1 MIHSTFRDLG
11 RKTIPFSLIVAFR
24 RSIEVNL
31 SSPRKGLRSVR
42 KHWMLDGLTKGV
54 ESNIEGFKGV

>member
-1 MIHSTFRDLG
+1 VIHSTFRDLG

-42 KHWMLDGLTKGV
+42 KQMPGGLTKGV